1 MFTQCENCK
10 AIFRVTLREITTTKG
25 KLRCGECYS
34 VFDATKTLSNT
45 IPTPF
50 QEVVDLESTAPVVIP
65 KTKKRIDNNREAHT
79 ISIHQSN
86 ESSSSEST
94 NSSLPYFKED
104 TAKPAQTFNKWL
116 LISVLFLALLLA
128 LQIYFNIKFKATEEP
143 RHEPEKIQM
152 LSYNVFAHPNESGV
166 LLISA
171 TLENI
176 AKFKQPYPIIELRL
190 SDSKSKVIALRRFR
204 PSEYLQNQAKGLMLS
219 KNQQSKIK
227 LKIKDPGSQATRFQF
242 KFY

>member
-25 KLRCGECYS
+25 RLRCGECYS
-34 VFDATKTLSNT
+34 IFDATKTLSNT
-45 IPTPF
+45 TPMPF

-65 KTKKRIDNNREAHT
+65 KTKKRDNNKEAHT
-79 ISIHQSN
+79 ISIRQSN
-86 ESSSSEST
+86 ESP
-94 NSSLPYFKED
+94 NDSLPYYKED
-104 TAKPAQTFNKWL
+104 TDKPAQTFNKWL
-116 LISVLFLALLLA
+116 LISVLFLTLLLA

-152 LSYNVFAHPNESGV
+152 LSYNVFAHPNESDV

-176 AKFKQPYPIIELRL
+176 AKLKQPYPIIELRL

-219 KNQQSKIK
+219 HNQQSKIK
-227 LKIKDPGSQATRFQF
+227 LKIKDPGSKATRFQF

>member
-34 VFDATKTLSNT
+34 VFDASKTLSNT
-45 IPTPF
+45 TPIPF
-50 QEVVDLESTAPVVIP
+50 QKVVDLKSVAPTVIP
-65 KTKKRIDNNREAHT
+65 KIKKDIDNNNKPNI
-79 ISIHQSN
+79 ISIRQ
-86 ESSSSEST
+86 SSESS
-94 NSSLPYFKED
+94 NSSLLYYKKD
-104 TAKPAQTFNKWL
+104 TDKPTQALNKWL
-116 LISVLFLALLLA
+116 LILVLFLGLLLA
-128 LQIYFNIKFKATEEP
+128 LQIYFNIKFKETEEP
-143 RHEPEKIQM
+143 RHKPEKIQM

-176 AKFKQPYPIIELRL
+176 AKFKQPYPVIELRL

-204 PSEYLQNQAKGLMLS
+204 PSEYLQNQTQGLMLS
-219 KNQQSKIK
+219 QNQQSKIK
-227 LKIKDPGSQATRFQF
+227 LKIKDPGSKATRFQF